1 MTTPPG
7 RNTAGSITKIVLV
20 VACMTVKCSVTTAD
34 KENHMEA
41 VPDYGSDTYD
51 DWQKSFGWY
60 GRLVC
65 EVVELLRIDSI
76 SPEQG
81 GRIFAAIEFAQRR
94 SGY

>member
-1 MTTPPG
+1 
-7 RNTAGSITKIVLV
+7 
-20 VACMTVKCSVTTAD
+20 
-34 KENHMEA
+34 MES

-51 DWQKSFGWY
+51 DWQRSFGWY

-81 GRIFAAIEFAQRR
+81 GRIFAAIEFAQRK

>member
-1 MTTPPG
+1 MQ
-7 RNTAGSITKIVLV
+7 S
-20 VACMTVKCSVTTAD
+20 
-34 KENHMEA
+34 

-51 DWQKSFGWY
+51 EWQRSFGWY

-65 EVVELLRIDSI
+65 EVVELLRINSI

-81 GRIFAAIEFAQRR
+81 GRIFAAIEFAQRT

>member
-1 MTTPPG
+1 MPPEK
-7 RNTAGSITKIVLV
+7 TLV
-20 VACMTVKCSVTTAD
+20 VTYTMTVMAAGNSMTECSVTTAD
-34 KENHMEA
+34 KENCMEA

-51 DWQKSFGWY
+51 DWQRSFGWY
-60 GRLVC
+60 GKLVC

-81 GRIFAAIEFAQRR
+81 GRIFAAIEFAQRK

>member
-1 MTTPPG
+1 M
-7 RNTAGSITKIVLV
+7 L
-20 VACMTVKCSVTTAD
+20 D
-34 KENHMEA
+34 
-41 VPDYGSDTYD
+41 VPEWERT
-51 DWQKSFGWY
+51 FGWY

-81 GRIFAAIEFAQRR
+81 GRIFAAIEFAQRT